1 MNPATLKIIELCRIG
16 NYDKDKLNLILEEL
30 KKISY
35 EILEVT
41 DSPGYIINKILFK
54 DISFFFYLLEKE
66 KIKYNDIKKIF
77 LSDLKKNDPI
87 KLVNLIGVDTCL
99 HVLINL
105 NKYDNQYY
113 VPKMLED
120 SVKKSILG
128 NKNKKYFKI
137 L

>member
-54 DISFFFYLLEKE
+54 DISFFFY
-66 KIKYNDIKKIF
+66 
-77 LSDLKKNDPI
+77 
-87 KLVNLIGVDTCL
+87 
-99 HVLINL
+99 
-105 NKYDNQYY
+105 
-113 VPKMLED
+113 
-120 SVKKSILG
+120 
-128 NKNKKYFKI
+128 
-137 L
+137 